1 MLAKRRTCFIGIGIS
16 ILIAAVFIFS
26 AYRVNAS
33 DVSAGYQAELEK
45 TYYTQAVSFKGKIS
59 SYDII
64 DEDGLAKSKRYRCI
78 QELERQIN
86 FAFLHSPYFSEQNAT
101 CIYVSS
107 PGFSD
112 IYQIP
117 KSPLKKTASGDA
129 YAFFNEINDQPFL
142 CMTVRT
148 DAKQE
153 NVPREYI
160 GLYRVQKPF
169 FTKSG
174 TKVSLIEEDFG
185 KRYIIVFRHND
196 VVYTVENISSI
207 SMAEK
212 IANSFYQ
219 GAVPLT
225 KAEE

>member
-185 KRYIIVFRHND
+185 KGILSYSGTMMLYIR
-196 VVYTVENISSI
+196 S
-207 SMAEK
+207 K
-212 IANSFYQ
+212 IFPAFLWPKKLQTPFTREQYH
-219 GAVPLT
+219 
-225 KAEE
+225 